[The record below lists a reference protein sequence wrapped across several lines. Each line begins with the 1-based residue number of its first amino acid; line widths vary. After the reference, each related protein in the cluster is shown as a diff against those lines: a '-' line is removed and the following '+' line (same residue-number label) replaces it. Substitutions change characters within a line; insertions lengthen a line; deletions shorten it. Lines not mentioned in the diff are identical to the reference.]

1 MPITIQLKAVEVH
14 VLHLYINDLL
24 VRIHKKGCGS
34 PEIKFEYTGPNQIL
48 EFIVI

>member
-1 MPITIQLKAVEVH
+1 MPITIQLKAVQVH

-34 PEIKFEYTGPNQIL
+34 PEIKI
-48 EFIVI
+48 